1 MFKRTAISALVV
13 GALSVAPSYAAQ
25 TISGPE
31 SVMQASY
38 AYDIPNGSLSQAL
51 LKLASIS
58 NLSLSAQANL
68 TLGKI
73 APELAGEYTVE
84 QALESLL
91 AGTELS
97 AVIKDGVIY
106 LSKPS
111 TFTSAAPFQL
121 DALAVTAKRSAR
133 VSKGATGLALAIK
146 DTPQSISTI
155 DQQSIADNGLTSSNE
170 ALSFMTGVNVDQ
182 YETNR
187 ARYNSRG
194 FGIQLTQV
202 DGLGMTNDWGTVIG
216 QKDTFLF
223 EKIEVI
229 RGANGL
235 LTGVGNASGTINFV
249 RKRPTNIDEG
259 QLNVT
264 AGSYGQVRGAV
275 DYNKVLIEDGRWAAR
290 VVAVGEQSDSYLR
303 DLEDQHESL
312 YAVVDGQV
320 GDNGILT
327 FGMNYRNAEQD
338 APMWGAMPLNIQG
351 GGQLELDR
359 SSSSSAEWA
368 YYDTKT
374 NDAFVEYSHFLAN
387 DWEVKGTYTYR
398 EYEGDSKLFYAYAPN
413 NSVNADGT
421 GLLSWPYSGF
431 TKLENNVFDLNLS
444 GDFNAFDRDHS
455 LLIGMSH
462 SRQDSKRYVRN
473 FDNAAYQGLP
483 LPALPYGGDVPLE
496 PEFGPKTLTGTGEQQ
511 LTRLYMA
518 SKLEFADSLHSIVG
532 VNAIKLEREGDSI
545 FGSGNTTTAYPDT
558 EEVSP
563 YLSVLYDFNDDIVGY
578 VSYSD
583 IYQNQDQAGYDGRYL
598 DPVKGVNYEAG
609 VKAEWLDNRVLTTF
623 SIFKAQQ
630 DGLATQ
636 AEGFNSEG
644 DRYYVPK
651 DVTSK
656 GFEVEISGY
665 LTDRTR
671 MSLGLTHLNLKG
683 PDGKDIYKYVPRTTV
698 KMMLDTR
705 VEQIPGLKVGVNT
718 RWQSDIESTYGMT
731 QDSYMLSN
739 AFAAYDINDDATVRF
754 NIDNIFNEKYIP
766 SLYSTAFYGAPRTA
780 KVTFDYTF

>member
-1 MFKRTAISALVV
+1 MMKRTAISTLICGV
-13 GALSVAPSYAAQ
+13 LSMSCVHAAPSI
-25 TISGPE
+25 TGPE
-31 SVMQASY
+31 NVMQASY
-38 AYDIPNGSLSQAL
+38 AFDIPAGSLSQAL
-51 LKLASIS
+51 LQLASTS
-58 NLSLSAQANL
+58 GLSLSAQANL
-68 TLGKI
+68 TLGKDST
-73 APELAGEYTVE
+73 ALAGHYSVE
-84 QALESLL
+84 QALSVLL
-91 AGTELS
+91 ADQGLS
-97 AVIKDGVIY
+97 ARVQDDVIY
-106 LSKPS
+106 LSLSVAKP
-111 TFTSAAPFQL
+111 TPEPFQL
-121 DALAVTAKRSAR
+121 DALAVTAKRTDR

-155 DQQSIADNGLTSSNE
+155 AQEDMADNGLTSSND

-249 RKRPTNIDEG
+249 RKRPTNVDEG
-259 QLNVT
+259 QANIT
-264 AGSYGQVRGAV
+264 FGSYGQMRGAV
-275 DYNKVLIEDGRWAAR
+275 DYNKVLTEDGRWAGR
-290 VVAVGEQSDSYLR
+290 VVVVGEQSDSYIR
-303 DLEDQHESL
+303 DLEDQHESV
-312 YAVVDGQV
+312 YAVVDGQI

-338 APMWGAMPLNIQG
+338 APMWGAMPLNIVG
-351 GGQLELDR
+351 GGQLALDR

-374 NDAFVEYSHFLAN
+374 NEAFIEYSHFLAN

-413 NSVNADGT
+413 NAVNADGT

-431 TKLENNVFDLNLS
+431 TQLENNVFDVNLS
-444 GDFNAFDRDHS
+444 GDFSAFDRDHS
-455 LLIGMSH
+455 LLVGMSH
-462 SRQDSKRYVRN
+462 SRQESERYVRN

-483 LPALPYGGDVPLE
+483 LPALPYGGSAPLE
-496 PEFGPKTLTGTGEQQ
+496 PEFGPKTLNGTGEQQ
-511 LTRLYMA
+511 LTRFYLA
-518 SKLEFADSLHSIVG
+518 SNLELTDSLHSIVG

-545 FGSGNTTTAYPDT
+545 FGSGNTTTKYPDT

-563 YLSVLYDFNDDIVGY
+563 YVSVLYDFSDDVVGY

-598 DPVKGVNYEAG
+598 DPVKGLNYEAG

-623 SIFKAQQ
+623 SVFKAQQ

-636 AEGFNSEG
+636 ADGLNADG
-644 DRYYVPK
+644 DRYYVPR

-656 GFEVEISGY
+656 GFEVEVSGH
-665 LTDRTR
+665 LTDRSR
-671 MSLGLTHLNLKG
+671 MALGLTHLNLEG
-683 PDGKDIYKYVPRTTV
+683 PDGKDIYQFVPRTTV
-698 KMMLDTR
+698 KLRLDTR
-705 VEQIPGLKVGVNT
+705 VADVPGLKVGVNT

-731 QDSYMLSN
+731 QDDYMLTN
-739 AFAAYDINDDATVRF
+739 VFAAYELDEDATVRL
-754 NIDNIFNEKYIP
+754 NIDNLFNEKYIQ
-766 SLYSTAFYGAPRTA
+766 SLYSTAFYGAPRMA
-780 KVTFDYTF
+780 SVSLDYRF

>member
-1 MFKRTAISALVV
+1 MFKRTAISALVL
-13 GALSVAPSYAAQ
+13 GALCTAPVYAEQ
-25 TISGPE
+25 TITGPD
-31 SVMQASY
+31 SVMQASNT
-38 AYDIPNGSLSQAL
+38 YDIPAGALSQAL
-51 LKLASIS
+51 LKLAADSG
-58 NLSLSAQANL
+58 LSLSAQANL
-68 TLGKI
+68 TLGKE
-73 APELAGEYTVE
+73 ADALNGDYTLA
-84 QALESLL
+84 QALQQLL
-91 AGTELS
+91 AGTRLN
-97 AVIKDGVIY
+97 AVVQDDVIY
-106 LSKPS
+106 LSQPL
-111 TFTSAAPFQL
+111 AAVNSEPFEM
-121 DALAVTAKRSAR
+121 DALAVTAQRNDR

-155 DQQSIADNGLTSSNE
+155 DQESMADNGLTASNE
-170 ALSFMTGVNVDQ
+170 ALSFITGVNVDQ

-259 QLNVT
+259 QLNLS
-264 AGSYGQVRGAV
+264 AGSYGKMRGAV
-275 DYNKVLIEDGRWAAR
+275 DYNKVLTEDGRWAAR
-290 VVAVGEQSDSYLR
+290 VVAVGEQSDSYIR
-303 DLEDQHESL
+303 DLEDQHQSL
-312 YAVVDGQV
+312 YAVVDGQI

-338 APMWGAMPLNIQG
+338 APMWGAMPLNIDG

-374 NDAFVEYSHFLAN
+374 NDAFVEYSHFLPN
-387 DWEVKGTYTYR
+387 DWELKGTYTYR
-398 EYEGDSKLFYAYAPN
+398 EYEGDSKLFFASAPN

-421 GLLSWPYSGF
+421 GLFSFPYSGF

-444 GDFNAFDRDHS
+444 GDFNAFEREHS
-455 LLIGMSH
+455 FLAGVSY

-473 FDNAAYQGLP
+473 FDTDTYRGQP
-483 LPALPYGGDVPLE
+483 LPALPYGGDVPVE

-511 LTRLYMA
+511 LTRFYLA
-518 SKLEFADSLHSIVG
+518 SKLELTDALHSIVG

-545 FGSGNTTTAYPDT
+545 FGGGSTTTNYPDT

-563 YLSVLYDFNDDIVGY
+563 YLSVLYDFTDDVVGY

-583 IYQNQDQAGYDGRYL
+583 IYQNQDQVGYDGNYL

-623 SIFKAQQ
+623 SVFTAEQ
-630 DGLATQ
+630 DGLATLG
-636 AEGFNSEG
+636 EGRNAEG

-651 DVTSK
+651 EVKSK
-656 GFEVEISGY
+656 GVEMEIMGHV
-665 LTDRTR
+665 TPRTR
-671 MSLGLTHLNLKG
+671 MSLGLTHLNLEG
-683 PDGKDIYKYVPRTTV
+683 ADGQDIYEYVPRTTV
-698 KMMLDTR
+698 KFMMDTR
-705 VEQIPGLKVGVNT
+705 VEQVPGLKVGVNT

-731 QDSYMLSN
+731 QDDYMLTN
-739 AFAAYDINDDATVRF
+739 AFASYELSDDATVRL
-754 NIDNIFNEKYIP
+754 NIDNIFNEKYIQ
-766 SLYSTAFYGAPRTA
+766 SLYSTAYYGAPRTA
-780 KVTFDYTF
+780 SMSFDYHF